1 MNNDFA
7 EFAQGFRER
16 TAKRLLEFEKTLAKA
31 QDELEKSADKAM
43 QEARREKGQVGRRQA
58 AAPRPRYGAAPGAF
72 TKRVGAGAIS
82 AAAGLKP

>member
-16 TAKRLLEFEKTLAKA
+16 TAKRLLEFEKALAKA

-58 AAPRPRYGAAPGAF
+58 LAALPHPPDPATVNRRRHKARA
-72 TKRVGAGAIS
+72 V
-82 AAAGLKP
+82 L